1 MRFIESLGRSIS
13 QVPAVPSPDA
23 SLDAE
28 TQRLVAGI
36 KRGDEMAFQELYD
49 RYQERLFR
57 FGLVLAHGDE
67 AMAGEMVQSVFII
80 AAGKLRAVESEQHLW
95 NWLALVGRQQL
106 KKMQKRRKKDTAI
119 LDMAA
124 LPECSHS
131 DAIVEKKLE
140 EVLDAALAELAP
152 DDRQIVEWFYFDG
165 LSHQQI
171 ADKTNG
177 TAKAIS
183 SRLERTRVFLRCRV
197 QRALSCE
204 L

>member
-13 QVPAVPSPDA
+13 QVPAVSSPDA

-28 TQRLVAGI
+28 VQRLVAGV
-36 KRGDEMAFQELYD
+36 KRGDEAAFQELYD

-67 AMAGEMVQSVFII
+67 SMAGEMVQSVFII
-80 AAGKLRAVESEQHLW
+80 AAGKLRGVENEQHLW

-106 KKMQKRRKKDTAI
+106 NKALKRRKKDAAI
-119 LDMAA
+119 LTMAA
-124 LPECSHS
+124 LPECSHA
-131 DAIVEKKLE
+131 DADVEKKLE

-152 DDRQIVEWFYFDG
+152 DDRQVVEWFYFDG

-171 ADKTNG
+171 AERTNG

-183 SRLERTRVFLRCRV
+183 SRLERTRVFLRTRV

-204 L
+204 H